1 MNQYQPQLTQRQFQL
16 PRWLTDTVYGK
27 TYSSILLYL
36 SILLIVPRECG
47 FGMEMEATTPSSI
60 PSTKPEF
67 LKAVKGELT
76 TISFVKAGLSRY
88 LAVLNSGEHQV
99 FSQAF
104 LESQNKATEI
114 TFKQLD
120 QIKEHLYEIEAELGA
135 GMESEAGENGHEEK
149 VRVELLELFGHAK
162 PWVAR
167 TRAVMVSSH
176 VFYKV
181 NYALAADARKET
193 K

>member
-1 MNQYQPQLTQRQFQL
+1 MPSLVLT
-16 PRWLTDTVYGK
+16 LTVFRK
-27 TYSSILLYL
+27 
-36 SILLIVPRECG
+36 CG
-47 FGMEMEATTPSSI
+47 FGMEMEAVTPSSI

-67 LKAVKGELT
+67 LEAVKGEIT
-76 TISFVKAGLSRY
+76 TIAFVKAGLARY

-104 LESQNKATEI
+104 LESQNNATAI
-114 TFKQLD
+114 TFQQLD
-120 QIKEHLYEIEAELGA
+120 QIKEHLDEIVAELA
-135 GMESEAGENGHEEK
+135 VEKESEVNGNGHEEE
-149 VRVELLELFGHAK
+149 VRAELQELFGHAK

-181 NYALAADARKET
+181 NYALAADARKEN